1 MIPDK
6 MFLTIDEVCNVLGLG
21 RQSVMYLAE
30 WKGLPAIHLFGY
42 DRYFVPTKEFKK
54 WIDRAIKE
62 ALKEKND
69 KDAERLAR
77 LKEMF

>member
-6 MFLTIDEVCNVLGLG
+6 LFLSIDEVCNVLGLG
-21 RQSVMYLAE
+21 RQSVMYLIK

-42 DRYFVPTKEFKK
+42 YKYFIPTKEFKK
-54 WIDRAIKE
+54 WIDRAVKD

-69 KDAERLAR
+69 KDAVRFAR